1 MATLSHHLTLQ
12 LSALSSSHHYQPS
25 TISFL
30 LYRSC
35 FHLIPIRR
43 NFDVKESMVCC
54 VSTKKSSSRKL
65 MSDVDLCNSI
75 RQFVASVGLPEGH
88 VPSTK
93 ELAEHGRKDLANI
106 VRRRGHKFIKELLA
120 SSSEIAMEG
129 FDLHNNWN
137 DEQNGI
143 YVQGTGQ
150 YYYLL
155 EGLYFEQHTLWDIY

>member
-1 MATLSHHLTLQ
+1 
-12 LSALSSSHHYQPS
+12 
-25 TISFL
+25 
-30 LYRSC
+30 
-35 FHLIPIRR
+35 LI
-43 NFDVKESMVCC
+43 FYVY
-54 VSTKKSSSRKL
+54 
-65 MSDVDLCNSI
+65 
-75 RQFVASVGLPEGH
+75 
-88 VPSTK
+88 
-93 ELAEHGRKDLANI
+93 RKDLANI